1 MGNDN
6 AERGRSLLP
15 GSRAGKKLPC
25 LSFPP
30 RLPPAQLRAPPSAAL
45 PLAYPYFVSMHLFW
59 MTTDKQR
66 ISPTA
71 TVPQMKPSATTKE
84 SVFPDAGVE
93 EGAEVINPKETS
105 C

>member
-1 MGNDN
+1 MMQE
-6 AERGRSLLP
+6 AEAFSPDSEQANLLCL
-15 GSRAGKKLPC
+15 ALPPC
-25 LSFPP
+25 
-30 RLPPAQLRAPPSAAL
+30 LPPAQLRAPPSAVL

-71 TVPQMKPSATTKE
+71 TVPQTKPSATIKE

-93 EGAEVINPKETS
+93 EGDEVISPKETS

>member
-1 MGNDN
+1 MLKE
-6 AERGRSLLP
+6 AEAFSLDP
-15 GSRAGKKLPC
+15 EQAKLPC
-25 LSFPP
+25 LSLPP
-30 RLPPAQLRAPPSAAL
+30 CLPPAQPRAPPSAAL

-71 TVPQMKPSATTKE
+71 TVPQMKPSATIKE